1 MKKDEEIVSFQW
13 VKSVFQRST
22 VLANTDV
29 EMFFYQW
36 AWNVVV
42 KKLNVVDLN
51 QATVDA
57 LTLVHVCHELIYY
70 VSGENF
76 YDDDWDSVCDCFE
89 DELLVIEPMELGFM
103 CGRIAEDGDESP
115 SDEKEALHWLI
126 RNNHSRIVSAL
137 NSVDEIDLLTAV
149 WASMG
154 HTVRNTYDESGNVSG
169 EEEMIKTYEDFCR
182 YVSDDEF
189 RADDVAGAAMADVE
203 AAYEWWTN
211 GAEMLKAES

>member
-126 RNNHSRIVSAL
+126 QNNHSRIVSAL

>member
-1 MKKDEEIVSFQW
+1 MSEDKRHVPLQW

-22 VLANTDV
+22 VWVNADV

-36 AWNVVV
+36 AWDIVI

-57 LTLVHVCHELIYY
+57 LTLVHVFHELIYY

-76 YDDDWDSVCDCFE
+76 YEDDWDSVCDCFE
-89 DELLVIEPMELGFM
+89 DELIVIEPMELGFM

-115 SDEKEALHWLI
+115 SDGKEALHWLI

-137 NSVDEIDLLTAV
+137 NAVEEIDLLTAV

-154 HTVRNTYDESGNVSG
+154 HAVRNTYDEAGNVSG

-182 YVSDDEF
+182 YVSDDDF
-189 RADDVAGAAMADVE
+189 RADDVAGAVMSDVE

-211 GAEMLKAES
+211 GAEMLEVSC